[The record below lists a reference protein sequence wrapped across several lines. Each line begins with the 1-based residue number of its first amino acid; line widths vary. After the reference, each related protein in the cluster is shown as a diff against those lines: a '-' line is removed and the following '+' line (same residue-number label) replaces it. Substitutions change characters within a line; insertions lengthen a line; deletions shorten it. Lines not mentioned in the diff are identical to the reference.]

1 MQTLHTISLLERVL
15 FLRSVPLFADLQPA
29 ELKQVASIAQER
41 LFSDG
46 EAICRQGEAG
56 EEMFIVIS
64 GEARVVLEAEAGQS
78 RDLARRRP
86 GEVVGEMAIIT
97 QEPRLASVLA
107 AGQVRLLSIDR
118 RSFEGILRERPET
131 GLAVMRV
138 LSQRLREAQGSS
150 AS

>member
-1 MQTLHTISLLERVL
+1 MQTLPTISLMERVL
-15 FLRSVPLFADLQPA
+15 FLRRVPLFADLQPA
-29 ELKQVASIAQER
+29 ELKQVAAIAQER

-46 EAICRQGEAG
+46 ETICRQGEAG

-64 GEARVVLEAEAGQS
+64 GEARVVLDAEGGQS

-86 GEVVGEMAIIT
+86 GEVVGEMAIIS
-97 QEPRLASVLA
+97 QEPRMASVLA

-118 RSFEGILRERPET
+118 RSFEGMLHERPET

-138 LSQRLREAQGSS
+138 LSQRLREAQGSG